1 MSIQLEARPA
11 RRKAV
16 SGPEP
21 LRGKRVQPAA
31 PSTSLTRRRKLL
43 NILLAFAAGVLLIDA
58 LVGEKGLLEG
68 VRARRAYEEAEAS
81 LNRLRAENVRL
92 YKDQRRFSEDRAAIE
107 ALAREELG
115 YIRPGELLFIIRD
128 VTPPRTQR

>member
-1 MSIQLEARPA
+1 MPIELEARPVP
-11 RRKAV
+11 RKPP

-21 LRGKRVQPAA
+21 LRRKRVQPAV
-31 PSTSLTRRRKLL
+31 PSASPGRRKLL

-68 VRARRAYEEAEAS
+68 IRARRAYAQAEAS
-81 LNRLRAENVRL
+81 LNRLKAENARM
-92 YKDQRRFSEDRAAIE
+92 YEDTRRFSEDRSAIE

-128 VTPPRTQR
+128 STPAR

>member
-1 MSIQLEARPA
+1 M
-11 RRKAV
+11 
-16 SGPEP
+16 
-21 LRGKRVQPAA
+21 
-31 PSTSLTRRRKLL
+31 RRKLL

-68 VRARRAYEEAEAS
+68 VRARRAYAEAEAS
-81 LNRLRAENVRL
+81 LNRLRAENARL
-92 YKDQRRFSEDRAAIE
+92 YEDKRRFTENRAAIE

-128 VTPPRTQR
+128 VTTARAGR